1 MPPTMIREL
10 REKAAAARQRR
21 DYHHR
26 QFNQALANLK
36 TLGSHCPGVSCPR
49 VQAAGLVL
57 AKATR
62 SEVHAPFMT
71 FADAI
76 RDHARDLPKNSRGD
90 GVKRLANR
98 AVGYMRELAH
108 HVDREAAAQR
118 ELQLFQYTLETI
130 EAGTQAAKD
139 SEASETASARWAK

>member
-1 MPPTMIREL
+1 MPPTLSREL
-10 REKAAAARQRR
+10 CEKATAARQRR

-26 QFNQALANLK
+26 QFNQALTRLK
-36 TLGSHCPGVSCPR
+36 TLGTHCPGVSCPR

-62 SEVHAPFMT
+62 REVHAPFMT

-76 RDHARDLPKNSRGD
+76 REHARDLPKNSRGD

-108 HVDREAAAQR
+108 HVEREAAAQR

-130 EAGTQAAKD
+130 EAGIE
-139 SEASETASARWAK
+139 EAQGNGAIEGPGDRWAK